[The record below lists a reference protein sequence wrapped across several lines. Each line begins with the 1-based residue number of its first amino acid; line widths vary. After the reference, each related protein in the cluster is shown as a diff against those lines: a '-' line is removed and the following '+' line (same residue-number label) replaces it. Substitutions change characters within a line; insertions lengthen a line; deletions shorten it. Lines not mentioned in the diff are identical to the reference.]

1 MIMLFLHTSFYIDNK
16 IRNGRYLLKFSR
28 LKKKVYLRGVLVMKK
43 VYLRGVLVMPLSVPR
58 RHKRESGVNPEQYPL
73 L

>member
-16 IRNGRYLLKFSR
+16 IRNGRYLLKFTR
-28 LKKKVYLRGVLVMKK
+28 LKKK